1 MHVSQFHYLP
11 LTPGFF
17 SIFVGIFLIVFILL
31 LLGAL
36 RQAYLSLGVSSSTAM
51 LLLFGSLIGS
61 YFNIPIIDLPDER
74 VVSNQVVDFFGMQ
87 YTVPMVSHWPG
98 TVIAVNV
105 GGAVIPTLMSIYLFV
120 TRRLWVNGAIA
131 TAAVAL
137 VLHWLA
143 NPVPGIGIA
152 VPVFLPALAT
162 AVVALLLSRETAAPL
177 AYIAGSM
184 GTLIG
189 ADLTNL
195 DKVRGLGAPVASIG
209 GAGTF
214 DGIFLTGILA
224 VLLASLYAQPQ
235 QAPSPP
241 AR

>member
-1 MHVSQFHYLP
+1 
-11 LTPGFF
+11 
-17 SIFVGIFLIVFILL
+17 
-31 LLGAL
+31 
-36 RQAYLSLGVSSSTAM
+36 
-51 LLLFGSLIGS
+51 
-61 YFNIPIIDLPDER
+61 
-74 VVSNQVVDFFGMQ
+74 
-87 YTVPMVSHWPG
+87 
-98 TVIAVNV
+98 
-105 GGAVIPTLMSIYLFV
+105 
-120 TRRLWVNGAIA
+120 LWVSAAIA

-143 NPVPGIGIA
+143 TPVPGLGIA
-152 VPVFLPALAT
+152 VPVFLPALVT
-162 AVVALLLSRETAAPL
+162 AVVALVLSRRDAAPL

-224 VLLASLYAQPQ
+224 VLLASIFHPQ
-235 QAPSPP
+235 RYTAWPE
-241 AR
+241 